1 MVLWSQKTTPAFFVR
16 SCRASRAGRCLRP
29 PVPTAQSLTSI
40 WRHGS
45 VASSP
50 MWRTRLLQIS
60 TSGLEHLAASIW
72 TLKRRPSICRLEA
85 NEENTA
91 MKQNEKSKVGRRDF
105 LRAMGAGAGLAVTAG
120 APLATEAAAAESDAD
135 KKKARYQ
142 ANSADVQTF
151 YKVNR
156 YPS

>member
-1 MVLWSQKTTPAFFVR
+1 L
-16 SCRASRAGRCLRP
+16 
-29 PVPTAQSLTSI
+29 
-40 WRHGS
+40 
-45 VASSP
+45 
-50 MWRTRLLQIS
+50 
-60 TSGLEHLAASIW
+60 
-72 TLKRRPSICRLEA
+72 ICRLEA
-85 NEENTA
+85 VEVKLDVFEERTA
-91 MKQNEKSKVGRRDF
+91 MKQQEKTKLGRRDF
-105 LRAMGAGAGLAVTAG
+105 LRAVGVGAGVAVTAA

>member
-1 MVLWSQKTTPAFFVR
+1 VQGF
-16 SCRASRAGRCLRP
+16 
-29 PVPTAQSLTSI
+29 
-40 WRHGS
+40 
-45 VASSP
+45 
-50 MWRTRLLQIS
+50 
-60 TSGLEHLAASIW
+60 
-72 TLKRRPSICRLEA
+72 
-85 NEENTA
+85 EEKKS
-91 MKQNEKSKVGRRDF
+91 MKQNNEKSKVARRDV

-120 APLATEAAAAESDAD
+120 APLATGAAAAESDAD

>member
-1 MVLWSQKTTPAFFVR
+1 
-16 SCRASRAGRCLRP
+16 
-29 PVPTAQSLTSI
+29 
-40 WRHGS
+40 
-45 VASSP
+45 
-50 MWRTRLLQIS
+50 
-60 TSGLEHLAASIW
+60 
-72 TLKRRPSICRLEA
+72 
-85 NEENTA
+85 
-91 MKQNEKSKVGRRDF
+91 MKQQEKAKLGRRDF
-105 LRAMGAGAGLAVTAG
+105 LRAVGVGAGVAVTAA